1 MFILYHEIILSNFI
15 VKLYKLETTENI
27 VSTEYLDS
35 LKNELNS
42 KTFPNQII
50 ETLNTLQGI
59 SQIEIYDNETSVLLL
74 RNGID
79 IDL

>member
-42 KTFPNQII
+42 KAFPNQII
-50 ETLNTLQGI
+50 ETLNTLVKI
-59 SQIEIYDNETSVLLL
+59 VFICKD
-74 RNGID
+74 
-79 IDL
+79 

>member
-15 VKLYKLETTENI
+15 VKLYKLEMTENI